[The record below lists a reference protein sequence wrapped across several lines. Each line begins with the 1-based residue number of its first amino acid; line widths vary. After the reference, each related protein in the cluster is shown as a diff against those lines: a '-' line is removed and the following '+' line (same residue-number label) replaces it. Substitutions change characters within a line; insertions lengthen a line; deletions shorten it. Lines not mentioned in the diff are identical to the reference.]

1 MKEHY
6 SFEELV
12 DIIAVLRGENGCP
25 WDRKQTH
32 ETLFKYLI
40 EESYEFIDAA
50 EHGTDEQMAD
60 ELGDVLLQVLLHSQI
75 GREKGTFDIQDVIDH
90 IAKKMI
96 IRHPHVFSGRTVADS
111 EEVLKNWEQIKYE
124 NSENKTPAEVLRS
137 ISKSYSTL
145 LRGQK
150 IVEKLKKMR
159 NIHTFEQESID
170 KINEILDNRDRLC
183 TEKNMESDIGAA
195 LFELILAAEENK
207 ISADMCLNHYL
218 DKLLLVCE
226 NELSNITCKCEK

>member
-6 SFEELV
+6 CFEELV
-12 DIIAVLRGENGCP
+12 DIIAVLRSEKGCP

-32 ETLFKYLI
+32 ETLLKYLI

-50 EHGTDEQMAD
+50 ERGTAEQMAD
-60 ELGDVLLQVLLHSQI
+60 ELGDVLLQILLHAQI
-75 GREKGTFDIQDVIDH
+75 GKEKGTFDIQDVMDH
-90 IAKKMI
+90 LARKMI
-96 IRHPHVFSGRTVADS
+96 IRHPHVFSDTNVSGS
-111 EEVLKNWEQIKYE
+111 EEVLKNWEEIKYE
-124 NSENKTPAEVLRS
+124 NSDKKTPAEVLKS

-150 IVEKLKKMR
+150 MVEKLKKMR
-159 NIHTFEQESID
+159 NIHIFQQESID
-170 KINEILDNRDRLC
+170 KINEILDNKDKLC
-183 TEKNMESDIGAA
+183 AEKNMEADIGAA
-195 LFELILAAEENK
+195 FFELILTAEENK

-218 DKLLLVCE
+218 DKLLLACE

>member
-12 DIIAVLRGENGCP
+12 DIIAVLRGKNGCP

-50 EHGTDEQMAD
+50 GHGTDEQMAD

-111 EEVLKNWEQIKYE
+111 EEVLKN
-124 NSENKTPAEVLRS
+124 
-137 ISKSYSTL
+137 
-145 LRGQK
+145 
-150 IVEKLKKMR
+150 
-159 NIHTFEQESID
+159 
-170 KINEILDNRDRLC
+170 
-183 TEKNMESDIGAA
+183 
-195 LFELILAAEENK
+195 
-207 ISADMCLNHYL
+207 
-218 DKLLLVCE
+218 
-226 NELSNITCKCEK
+226 